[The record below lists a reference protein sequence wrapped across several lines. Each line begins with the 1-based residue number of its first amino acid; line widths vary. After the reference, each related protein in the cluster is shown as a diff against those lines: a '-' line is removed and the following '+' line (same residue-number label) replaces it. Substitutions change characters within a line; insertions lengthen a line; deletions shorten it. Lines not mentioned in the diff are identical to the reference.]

1 MSTNRYNQL
10 TLYRRLLA
18 QARPYWLHLF
28 GCLVLS
34 ILSIPLALLA
44 PLPLKIGVD
53 SVIGSQPIPRFLLTL
68 FPFLT
73 TASGRVLLIVAAGLL
88 LAIALLGQLQRL
100 LSAVLQVYTGE
111 KLLQDFRAQ
120 LFRHVQRLSLIYHDS
135 KGTSDS
141 VYRIQYDA
149 FTIQL
154 TTLSGVLPVLTSSI
168 TLIGMIFVIAKMD
181 WQLALV
187 AMGVSPVL
195 FILTWAFGDPLR
207 RQWKEIRK
215 LDSAAMS
222 VIQEVLGAVRVVKA
236 FGREEHEH
244 DRFLLHSRKRI
255 SGQVRTEFLHNG
267 FDLLVALAIAAG
279 TAAALWIGVAHVQ
292 AGVLTLGGLLIVMAY
307 LAQLNSPLSTLSRL
321 AIDLQSAMVCA
332 ERVFALFDEVP
343 EVIER
348 ADARPLGRAQGAI
361 AFRDV
366 TFSFDGANPV
376 LRGISVEISPGTR
389 LGISGS
395 TGSGKTTL
403 VSLLTR
409 FYDPGSGHILLDD
422 VDLRD
427 YKLADLRNQF
437 ALVLQDPVLFS
448 ASIAENIAYARP
460 SASKQEIMDA
470 AKLADAHDFIVRL
483 PDGYQTHVGERGL
496 RLSGGERQ
504 RISLARAFLKNAPIL
519 ILDEP
524 TSAVDVR
531 TESVILGALQRLMHG
546 RTTVMIA
553 HRLSTLDFCDA
564 RIEIEAGR
572 IVRATGNLKVSG
584 IPAISRE
591 SRTKPI
597 AAFKQS
603 Q

>member
-1 MSTNRYNQL
+1 
-10 TLYRRLLA
+10 
-18 QARPYWLHLF
+18 
-28 GCLVLS
+28 
-34 ILSIPLALLA
+34 
-44 PLPLKIGVD
+44 
-53 SVIGSQPIPRFLLTL
+53 
-68 FPFLT
+68 
-73 TASGRVLLIVAAGLL
+73 
-88 LAIALLGQLQRL
+88 
-100 LSAVLQVYTGE
+100 
-111 KLLQDFRAQ
+111 
-120 LFRHVQRLSLIYHDS
+120 VQRLSLIYHDS

-292 AGVLTLGGLLIVMAY
+292 AGVLTLGELLIVMAY

-348 ADARPLGRAQGAI
+348 ADARPLGSAQGAI

-376 LRGISVEISPGTR
+376 LRGISLEISPGTR

-409 FYDPGSGHILLDD
+409 FYDPGSGHILLDG

>member
-10 TLYRRLLA
+10 TLYRRLLC

-53 SVIGSQPIPRFLLTL
+53 SVIGSQPIPRFRLTR

-73 TASGRVLLIVAAGLL
+73 SASGRVLLIVAAGLL

-195 FILTWAFGDPLR
+195 FILTWAFGDSLR

-292 AGVLTLGGLLIVMAY
+292 AGVLTLGELLIVMAY

-348 ADARPLGRAQGAI
+348 ADARPLGSAQGAI

-376 LRGISVEISPGTR
+376 LRGISLEISPGTR

-409 FYDPGSGHILLDD
+409 FYDPGSGHILLDG

>member
-44 PLPLKIGVD
+44 PLPLKIAVD

-73 TASGRVLLIVAAGLL
+73 SASARVLLIVAAGLL

-292 AGVLTLGGLLIVMAY
+292 AGVLTLGELLIVMAY
-307 LAQLNSPLSTLSRL
+307 LAQLNSPLSTLSKL

-343 EVIER
+343 EDR
-348 ADARPLGRAQGAI
+348 K
-361 AFRDV
+361 
-366 TFSFDGANPV
+366 
-376 LRGISVEISPGTR
+376 SV
-389 LGISGS
+389 
-395 TGSGKTTL
+395 
-403 VSLLTR
+403 V
-409 FYDPGSGHILLDD
+409 
-422 VDLRD
+422 
-427 YKLADLRNQF
+427 
-437 ALVLQDPVLFS
+437 
-448 ASIAENIAYARP
+448 
-460 SASKQEIMDA
+460 
-470 AKLADAHDFIVRL
+470 
-483 PDGYQTHVGERGL
+483 
-496 RLSGGERQ
+496 
-504 RISLARAFLKNAPIL
+504 
-519 ILDEP
+519 
-524 TSAVDVR
+524 
-531 TESVILGALQRLMHG
+531 
-546 RTTVMIA
+546 
-553 HRLSTLDFCDA
+553 
-564 RIEIEAGR
+564 
-572 IVRATGNLKVSG
+572 
-584 IPAISRE
+584 
-591 SRTKPI
+591 
-597 AAFKQS
+597 
-603 Q
+603 

>member
-10 TLYRRLLA
+10 TLYRRLLC

-73 TASGRVLLIVAAGLL
+73 SASGRVLLIVAAGLL

-292 AGVLTLGGLLIVMAY
+292 AGVLTLGELLIVMAY

-332 ERVFALFDEVP
+332 ERAFALFDEVP

-348 ADARPLGRAQGAI
+348 ADARPLGSAQGAI

-376 LRGISVEISPGTR
+376 LRGISLEISPGTR

>member
-1 MSTNRYNQL
+1 MIMTSNLYDPM
-10 TLYRRLLA
+10 TLCRRLLVH
-18 QARPYWLHLF
+18 ARPYWLHLLA
-28 GCLVLS
+28 CLVLS
-34 ILSIPLALLA
+34 LASIPLALLA

-53 SVIGSQPIPRFLLTL
+53 SVIGSQPIPGFVLAL
-68 FPFLT
+68 FPFLAST
-73 TASGRVLLIVAAGLL
+73 SGRVLLLVAAGLL
-88 LAIALLGQLQRL
+88 LLIALLGQLQRL

-111 KLLQDFRAQ
+111 KLLLDFRAQ
-120 LFRHVQRLSLIYHDS
+120 LFRHVQRLSLIYHDRI
-135 KGTSDS
+135 GASDS
-141 VYRIQYDA
+141 TYRIQYDA
-149 FTIQL
+149 YTIQL

-195 FILTWAFGDPLR
+195 FILTRTFGDPLR

-244 DRFLLHSRKRI
+244 DRFLQHSRKRI
-255 SGQVRTEFLHNG
+255 SGQVRAEFFHNG
-267 FDLLVALAIAAG
+267 FDLLVALAIAAA

-292 AGVLTLGGLLIVMAY
+292 AGVLTLGELLIVMAY
-307 LAQLNSPLSTLSRL
+307 LAQLNSPLSTLSKL

-332 ERVFALFDEVP
+332 ERVFSLFDEVP
-343 EVIER
+343 EVIES
-348 ADARPLGRAQGAI
+348 AEARPLERAEGAI
-361 AFRDV
+361 TFRDV
-366 TFSFDGANPV
+366 TFSYDGLNPI
-376 LRGISVEISPGTR
+376 LHGISLEIAPGTR
-389 LGISGS
+389 LGISGP

-403 VSLLTR
+403 ISLLTR
-409 FYDPGSGHILLDD
+409 FYDPAGGHILLDG
-422 VDLRD
+422 VDLKD

-437 ALVLQDPVLFS
+437 ALVLQDPVLFN

-460 SASKQEIMDA
+460 NASQQEIVDA
-470 AKLADAHDFIVRL
+470 AKLADAHDFILRL
-483 PDGYQTHVGERGL
+483 PDGYETHVGERGL

-524 TSAVDVR
+524 TSSLDVN
-531 TESVILGALQRLMHG
+531 TEAVILGALERLMQG

-564 RIEIEAGR
+564 RIEIEDGG
-572 IVRATGNLKVSG
+572 IVRATGNLKQTSLSSVNC
-584 IPAISRE
+584 E
-591 SRTKPI
+591 SHTATYR
-597 AAFKQS
+597 
-603 Q
+603 